1 MYKRHTNATTNVTDE
16 AVHVRYASNTYQRG
30 NLGRQGGFEGA
41 KRVASDR
48 RRRYSAQQNSPRE
61 SFGCGCGVR
70 THSNLPADLKLPT
83 QAAQPPRFELH
94 CTRAHGHGHPVQ
106 EVYDI
111 NRDFDAKAQSNNAHC
126 HLWSCQSTYP
136 MRRSSG
142 KPAAECADGRD
153 TCCNCKNVSARA
165 FMKQCCMPQFLQ
177 TWKPPI
183 STIVGGTNLQ
193 EQFRH

>member
-1 MYKRHTNATTNVTDE
+1 MQRRTSPTKQCTSDMRATRTSAEIWDVKE
-16 AVHVRYASNTYQRG
+16 ALKARSE
-30 NLGRQGGFEGA
+30 LRQI
-41 KRVASDR
+41 VAGDTLRSKTVPENHML
-48 RRRYSAQQNSPRE
+48 A
-61 SFGCGCGVR
+61 FGCGCGVR